1 MQKEEVTYEN
11 LENLL
16 LKMQQEIMNKTD
28 EDYDEEDEGEGYFGD
43 EGIEE
48 AIKTIRAHFGMKDY
62 PFTGKAWWEKPSQEI
77 LNRVENQG
85 DLSRVLG

>member
-1 MQKEEVTYEN
+1 MTEEVNYNT

-16 LKMQQEIMNKTD
+16 LEMQQKIMNKSDD
-28 EDYDEEDEGEGYFGD
+28 EYDDEGEEYFGD

-62 PFTGKAWWEKPSQEI
+62 PFTGKSWYDKPSTEI
-77 LNRVENQG
+77 LDRVMNET
-85 DLSRVLG
+85 DLSGVFR